1 MTVVVAVMTVD
12 QIVTLAPGN
21 VSIVNK
27 MSTAQFTETKSV
39 EAMEGAL
46 TRDLK
51 VCQLKCERNAINNI
65 QY

>member
-1 MTVVVAVMTVD
+1 MTVIVAVMTVD

-51 VCQLKCERNAINNI
+51 VCPVN
-65 QY
+65 